1 MRIALPVVL
10 AIAFLVGCEGPAG
23 PMGPQGTQGQEGS
36 QGPPG
41 AQGPPGPSTVGV
53 LIEQPLSM
61 SAYNETGEIIIRDS
75 RITPQTFRLL
85 YLKLAFENEVVYFP
99 LDYLMLSGVSVTP
112 EDGGSGTPV
121 LILEDGR
128 LIISDPEGGLFVG
141 ALILF
146 MVGADASM
154 VVLVAA

>member
-1 MRIALPVVL
+1 MRIVLPLVL
-10 AIAFLVGCEGPAG
+10 AVAVFLGCEGPAG
-23 PMGPQGTQGQEGS
+23 PMGPEGS

-41 AQGPPGPSTVGV
+41 VQGPPGPSTVGV

-85 YLKLAFENEVVYFP
+85 YLKLAFEDETAYFP
-99 LDYLMLSGVSVTP
+99 LDYLMLTGVSVSP
-112 EDGGSGTPV
+112 EDEGSGTPV
-121 LILEDGR
+121 LVVEDGR
-128 LIISDPEGGLFVG
+128 LVISDPEGGLFG
-141 ALILF
+141 AALIFF

-154 VVLVAA
+154 VVLVAV